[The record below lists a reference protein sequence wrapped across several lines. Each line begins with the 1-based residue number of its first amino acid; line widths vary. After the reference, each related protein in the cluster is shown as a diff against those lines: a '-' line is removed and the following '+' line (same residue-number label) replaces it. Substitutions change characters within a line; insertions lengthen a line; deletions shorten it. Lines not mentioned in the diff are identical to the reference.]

1 MCVCLPHCVRLVYT
15 QPDHQHCRLQPARQ
29 NLRKRCTE
37 SGYDMT
43 DENNQPENDDDE
55 SGIDLQGLGK
65 RLRMDRRTARSV
77 VEYIGPH
84 LLWII
89 AAIAWGIFITSTF
102 YAWSLIQ

>member
-1 MCVCLPHCVRLVYT
+1 
-15 QPDHQHCRLQPARQ
+15 
-29 NLRKRCTE
+29 
-37 SGYDMT
+37 MT
-43 DENNQPENDDDE
+43 DENEQPEDDE
-55 SGIDLQGLGK
+55 NKNGIDLQGLGR
-65 RLRMDRRTARSV
+65 RLRVDRRTARSV